1 MANCITPTGS
11 DDTQLLLEAIAKAE
25 SFSTLTL
32 SGVFRVAGS
41 VECRRSNLTLDC
53 YGACFKQEAAYA
65 KTFMFENCGNV
76 RVLGASL
83 VGSGVEKPW
92 KLEST
97 PYNGVAA
104 AYVSNCSGIILRDCR
119 ITNHAGGGVVLDGK
133 CEGVRVLDSTIVG
146 MGAEHIHEG
155 ENGCDA
161 AIYGTANSITKT
173 GIILR
178 GNDISGHAFG
188 LLIPGDVSATVESN
202 FVHDIPG
209 QHGMYF
215 TRGGSLIVRSNQVTR
230 CALIGI
236 KLQHQTPENIDPI
249 VSIHGNNVSDCGS
262 IAIGVLTVGVATGFT
277 QSNVSI
283 TGNNVTRCEYPLY
296 LRGLREAVVATNRA
310 SQCGRAMFKQDC
322 SGLFTDNLFTQAT

>member
-11 DDTQLLLEAIAKAE
+11 DDTQLLREAIAKAE
-25 SFSTLTL
+25 AFSTLTL
-32 SGVFRVAGS
+32 AGVFRVAGS

-53 YGACFKQEAAYA
+53 YGALLKQAAKNA
-65 KTFMFENCGNV
+65 KTLLLTDCQNV
-76 RVLGASL
+76 RVIGASL
-83 VGSGVEKPW
+83 VGAGVENPW

-104 AYVSNCSGIILRDCR
+104 AYVSNCANVLLRDCHV
-119 ITNHAGGGVVLDGK
+119 TNHAGGAVVLDGK
-133 CEGVRVLDSTIVG
+133 CDGVRVLDSTIVG
-146 MGAEHIHEG
+146 MGAEHIHAG

-161 AIYGTANSITKT
+161 AIHGTANSITKT
-173 GIILR
+173 GIVLR

-209 QHGMYF
+209 QHAMYF

-236 KLQHQTPENIDPI
+236 KLQHQTPEHIDPV

-262 IAIGVLTVGVATGFT
+262 IAIGILTVGAAAGFT

-283 TGNNVTRCEYPLY
+283 TGNNVTRCGYPLY
-296 LRGLREAVVATNRA
+296 LRGLRDMMVAHNRGSYCGHRLFKEACDGV
-310 SQCGRAMFKQDC
+310 FD
-322 SGLFTDNLFTQAT
+322 DNLFVQCG